1 MPVITSP
8 LSPLPP
14 MAHTYSLAS
23 HQNGS
28 LSVFKSFSKERV
40 GVRSCESLPPL
51 RGGQGE
57 YIPPPSSP
65 AQSASALWK
74 TTISCRKITQNPSN
88 SIKNLPLSKEVAA
101 GQGIPTRS
109 RMHVLCPQIRKNCEY
124 QRKITAI
131 TIHFSVGKIR
141 NNSDQKKQAKTLQF
155 NLNSMQAPCNF
166 RRLTTHTFH

>member
-65 AQSASALWK
+65 AQSASTLWK
-74 TTISCRKITQNPSN
+74 TTISCPQNYSK
-88 SIKNLPLSKEVAA
+88 SIKFNQNLSPFKRWQKDSK
-101 GQGIPTRS
+101 
-109 RMHVLCPQIRKNCEY
+109 PQIKASSDPIQQQPLFYSGDTLFFFSTSKRMSFFNC
-124 QRKITAI
+124 
-131 TIHFSVGKIR
+131 SV
-141 NNSDQKKQAKTLQF
+141 SSLLPVF
-155 NLNSMQAPCNF
+155 NVSISLNS
-166 RRLTTHTFH
+166 LVS